1 MNSMDFQTIGLLKFE
16 WKFQS
21 KNSLQAAIAESMQK
35 SKYACVSSKLVFK
48 FDIGKYV
55 RILRLSLG
63 IACGESKDNA
73 AVGARL
79 YSLFLPFIQLWCESN
94 FAIT

>member
-35 SKYACVSSKLVFK
+35 TNMRV
-48 FDIGKYV
+48 
-55 RILRLSLG
+55 
-63 IACGESKDNA
+63 
-73 AVGARL
+73 
-79 YSLFLPFIQLWCESN
+79 
-94 FAIT
+94 